1 MENELELHWSGTG
14 TLRIANRGLV
24 AIALRYMPDLS
35 VVAKNSPNTAQTP
48 LRILADSVNKVP
60 IRNRKHPPRGGKSI
74 LRQLQLYNSKK
85 KRYNHKGRFL
95 VLGSRLSAMEER
107 L

>member
-1 MENELELHWSGTG
+1 M
-14 TLRIANRGLV
+14 
-24 AIALRYMPDLS
+24 
-35 VVAKNSPNTAQTP
+35 
-48 LRILADSVNKVP
+48 NKVP
-60 IRNRKHPPRGGKSI
+60 TRTRKHPPRGGKSI
-74 LRQLQLYNSKK
+74 LRQLQLYNFKK

>member
-35 VVAKNSPNTAQTP
+35 VVAKE
-48 LRILADSVNKVP
+48 LA
-60 IRNRKHPPRGGKSI
+60 KHRT
-74 LRQLQLYNSKK
+74 N
-85 KRYNHKGRFL
+85 
-95 VLGSRLSAMEER
+95 GSQKPCSSGEQSTHPKP
-107 L
+107 

>member
-35 VVAKNSPNTAQTP
+35 VVAKE
-48 LRILADSVNKVP
+48 LA
-60 IRNRKHPPRGGKSI
+60 KHRTNASQNPCGFGEQSTHPKP
-74 LRQLQLYNSKK
+74 
-85 KRYNHKGRFL
+85 
-95 VLGSRLSAMEER
+95 
-107 L
+107 